1 MQTFEYSII
10 SKFFYRYINIIITI
24 FLLLFTIVSLYVSF
38 QKWYF
43 IFLVIFNLVV
53 IVLLNRSYF
62 YSYKTLPFK
71 ITSDEEKIICS
82 KFFMSKKEVVIFYKD
97 INSISGGIFSG
108 MPMRAVYLTDSK
120 GNLISFYSHVGK
132 FNELLKTILRNVTD
146 EVYNLQ
152 LEKLKKISSLN

>member
-1 MQTFEYSII
+1 MQTFEYPILA
-10 SKFFYRYINIIITI
+10 KFFYRYINILITT
-24 FLLLFTIVSLYVSF
+24 FLFLFTIVSLYVSF

-43 IFLVIFNLVV
+43 IFLAIFNLIV
-53 IVLLNRSYF
+53 IVLLNRTYF

-71 ITSDEEKIICS
+71 ILSDNEKIICS
-82 KFFMSKKEVVIFYKD
+82 KFFMSKKEVVIFYID

-108 MPMRAVYLTDSK
+108 MPMRAVYLSDSK

-146 EVYNLQ
+146 EVYNSQ